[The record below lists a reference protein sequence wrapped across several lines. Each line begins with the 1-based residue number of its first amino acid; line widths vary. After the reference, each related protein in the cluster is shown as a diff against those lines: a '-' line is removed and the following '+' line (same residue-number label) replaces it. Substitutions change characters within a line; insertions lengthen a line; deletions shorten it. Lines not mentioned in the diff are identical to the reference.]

1 MATIRM
7 STTELYEL
15 PVAFDLETAGRAFG
29 LGRTKSHELAR
40 ADDFPCPVLRLGKV
54 YRVTKADLFR
64 ALGIEFDGTP
74 AEATAVHDGSPETAE
89 AEAPAA

>member
-1 MATIRM
+1 MARRPIQM
-7 STTELYEL
+7 STTELHEL

-40 ADDFPCPVLRLGKV
+40 AGDFPCPVRRLGRR

-64 ALGIEFDGTP
+64 ELGLNLDGTP
-74 AEATAVHDGSPETAE
+74 LQG
-89 AEAPAA
+89 AA